1 MSLFAVTPNVGRD
14 YVFGLCFDIGPR
26 VISSLAIIS
35 AGCFN
40 LINVVSLRSR
50 SRMYVHV
57 CLCLCSKCSS
67 LWYHWLLCELR
78 CVAFSGHSQEFYY
91 KYNRALE
98 VSRV

>member
-50 SRMYVHV
+50 SRMYMYVFV
-57 CLCLCSKCSS
+57 CVQNVLPYGIIGCYASCG
-67 LWYHWLLCELR
+67 
-78 CVAFSGHSQEFYY
+78 V
-91 KYNRALE
+91 
-98 VSRV
+98 